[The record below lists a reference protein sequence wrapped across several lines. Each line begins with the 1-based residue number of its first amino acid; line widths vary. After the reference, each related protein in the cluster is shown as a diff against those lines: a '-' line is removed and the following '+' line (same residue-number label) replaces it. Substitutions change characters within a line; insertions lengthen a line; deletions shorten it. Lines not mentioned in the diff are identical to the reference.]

1 SKEEEGFKN
10 IKITKSANNPW
21 KKMNMEKQIEDLEE
35 RINNLEFQINEYS
48 HNYEKLNSIYSEKL
62 ELEQQLEALMEE
74 YFR

>member
-1 SKEEEGFKN
+1 
-10 IKITKSANNPW
+10 
-21 KKMNMEKQIEDLEE
+21 MNMEKQIEDLEE